1 MSDKRSDY
9 VSDDKHVQAIGGLDN
24 EAIHQLLKPESS
36 EQSPPEPTE
45 KNKVETLKDD
55 LFAQWPTTW
64 DNYNQSDLNDAYAF
78 ADDYKVFLD
87 SAKTE
92 REFVTESVNALEALG
107 FKDIASVDSLQTGDK
122 VYRNIAKKGLMA
134 AVIGQKPATEGFNI
148 LGAHIDSPR
157 VDLKPNP
164 LYEDGE
170 MALFKTHYYGGIKKY
185 QWTTIPL
192 ALHGVVVQKDGT
204 VVDISI
210 GENDEDPIFMFTDL
224 LIHLSKDQLG
234 KSAREVIS
242 GEELNLLIGGR
253 PYPDK
258 NVSDRFKLAAMI
270 LINEMYGITEKDL
283 VSSEIQIVP
292 AGKARDLGF
301 DRSMVAAYG
310 HDDRVCSYPALM
322 SVAVQENPERTAIV
336 MLSDKEEIGSVGLT
350 GARSDAYS
358 SFFAEIYAKQQGTFD
373 QIVYQTKVL
382 ARSTMLSADV
392 TNGFDPTFPGV
403 SDSRNNA
410 YMGRGINLAKYTGH
424 GGKSGASEASS
435 EFYAR
440 VIHLFE
446 KHGIRWQ
453 TGEIGKVDQ
462 GGGGTI
468 CLYAAEL
475 GMNVLDCGVPV
486 LNMHAPYEV
495 INKLDLYTT
504 YQAYRVF
511 IENM

>member
-1 MSDKRSDY
+1 MSDKPSVYSSRDQ
-9 VSDDKHVQAIGGLDN
+9 HIQAKGGLDN
-24 EAIHQLLKPESS
+24 ERINELLAPQDEGEEKEGPGAKSQAEQLKG
-36 EQSPPEPTE
+36 
-45 KNKVETLKDD
+45 D
-55 LFAQWPTTW
+55 LFAEWPTSW
-64 DNYNQSDLNDAYAF
+64 DSYSAEGVDKAYAF
-78 ADDYKVFLD
+78 ADNYKVFLD

-92 REFVTESVNALEALG
+92 REFINESIAYLDGLG
-107 FKDIASVDSLQTGDK
+107 FKDLGTVETLKPGDK
-122 VYRNIAKKGLMA
+122 VYRNISKKGLMA
-134 AVIGQKPATEGFNI
+134 AVIGTQPATDGYNI

-164 LYEDGE
+164 LYQDGE
-170 MALFKTHYYGGIKKY
+170 LALWKTHYYGGIKKY

-192 ALHGVVVQKDGT
+192 ALHGVAVQKDGT

-224 LIHLSKDQLG
+224 LIHLSKDQMG
-234 KSAREVIS
+234 KTAREVIS

-258 NVSDRFKLAAMI
+258 AVSDRFKLAAMI
-270 LINEMYGITEKDL
+270 MLNELYGITEKDL
-283 VSSEIQIVP
+283 VSAEIQIVP

-310 HDDRVCSYPALM
+310 HDDRVCAYPAL
-322 SVAVQENPERTAIV
+322 VAVAEQENPSRTAIV
-336 MLSDKEEIGSVGLT
+336 MLSDKEEVGSTGLT

-358 SFFAEIYAKQQGTFD
+358 GFFAEVYAKQNGSYD
-373 QIVYQTKVL
+373 QIDYQAKVL
-382 ARSTMLSADV
+382 GRSTMLSADV
-392 TNGFDPTFPGV
+392 TNGYDPTFAGV
-403 SDSRNNA
+403 VDSRNNA

-440 VIHLFE
+440 VIRLFE
-446 KHGIRWQ
+446 ANGISWQ

-468 CLYAAEL
+468 CLFAAEL

-504 YQAYRVF
+504 YQAYKVF
-511 IENM
+511 VEQM